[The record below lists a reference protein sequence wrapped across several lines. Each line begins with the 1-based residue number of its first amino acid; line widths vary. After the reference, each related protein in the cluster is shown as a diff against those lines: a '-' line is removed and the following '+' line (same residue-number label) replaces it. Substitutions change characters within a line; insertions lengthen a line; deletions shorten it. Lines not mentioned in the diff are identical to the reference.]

1 MTPGLSPRTPLLR
14 TPPSRSRAVRAAC
27 ALLAAAALGSGLA
40 GCFPLVV
47 GGVAVGS
54 LMVADR
60 RTAGTQVEDEGI
72 ELQTVNRI
80 YKELGDQPHVNVT
93 SYNRVVLLSGEV
105 PRADLLAAV
114 EGMAKASGN
123 VRSVVNEL
131 VVAPNSTLSQRSS
144 DTFITGKVRA
154 SLVDAKDI
162 SASSFKVVTER
173 GVVYLLG
180 TVSEREANRATSI
193 ARGVDGVRKV
203 VRVFELLSEE
213 ELVRLGAPRPAPVSG
228 DAAGAAA
235 APVQTPASTPASTS
249 TSAPAGTPATVLPPA
264 AAPASVATPTP
275 LPPLAPAGASAPD
288 SAGVVTSPVTT
299 SPLR

>member
-1 MTPGLSPRTPLLR
+1 MTPGLNRPRTPLVR
-14 TPPSRSRAVRAAC
+14 PFASRSRAVRAAC
-27 ALLAAAALGSGLA
+27 TLLAAAALGSGLA

-54 LMVADR
+54 LMAADR

-72 ELQTVNRI
+72 ELQAVNRI
-80 YKELGDQPHVNVT
+80 YKELGDQLHVNVT

-114 EGMAKASGN
+114 EGMAKAAGN

-131 VVAPNSTLSQRSS
+131 VVAPNSTLSQRSG

-154 SLVDAKDI
+154 SLVDAKDL
-162 SASSFKVVTER
+162 SASAFKVVTER

-180 TVSEREANRATSI
+180 TVSEREARRATSI

-213 ELVRLGAPRPAPVSG
+213 ELVRLGAARPAPVSS
-228 DAAGAAA
+228 DAAA
-235 APVQTPASTPASTS
+235 
-249 TSAPAGTPATVLPPA
+249 AGTPAPPPA
-264 AAPASVATPTP
+264 PAASAATPTP
-275 LPPLAPAGASAPD
+275 LPPLAPAGSDAPAS
-288 SAGVVTSPVTT
+288 SGVVTSPVST